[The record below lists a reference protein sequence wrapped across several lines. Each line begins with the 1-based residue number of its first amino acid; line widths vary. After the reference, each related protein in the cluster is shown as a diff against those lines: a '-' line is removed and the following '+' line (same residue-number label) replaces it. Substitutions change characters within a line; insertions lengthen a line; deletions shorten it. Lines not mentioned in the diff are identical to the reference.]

1 MGAFK
6 LVKLLDSIN
15 NTVITGGLV
24 PKGAY
29 NGATDYAVGD
39 SVDYN
44 GSSYVMFVD
53 ATAGTLPTDT
63 TKWQVVANK
72 GATGATGATGAAGVD
87 GGTYT
92 VATQTAATR
101 NETGTSGTI
110 VILCDCTSNAITV
123 NMPTAVGNTATFV
136 VKKIDSSAN
145 AVTID
150 AFSTQTIDGGLT
162 AVLQVK
168 DESLTL
174 ISDNTNIKI
183 V

>member
-53 ATAGTLPTDT
+53 AGAGTLPTDT
-63 TKWQVVANK
+63 TKWQVLANK
-72 GATGATGATGAAGVD
+72 GATGATGAAGAD

-136 VKKIDSSAN
+136 IKKIDSSAN
-145 AVTID
+145 SVTID